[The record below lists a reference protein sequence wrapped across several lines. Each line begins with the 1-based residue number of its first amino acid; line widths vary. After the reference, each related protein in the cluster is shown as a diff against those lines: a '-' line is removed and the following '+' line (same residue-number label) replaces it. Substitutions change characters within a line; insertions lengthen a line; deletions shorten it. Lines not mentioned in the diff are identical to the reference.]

1 MSTASEHQSRS
12 SSRASSR
19 ASGRASP
26 ARSKGKSRDSDS
38 DSGSVRSVGGFSNS
52 GSDSDSDGQ
61 GPSAPRAIFPPQ
73 SGLSP
78 RRQPAPVQLAPGPT
92 AMGGGASGRYMP
104 PALKRQMLAVAAAAS
119 SSAEQEQRES
129 WEILKKR
136 INGPVNKVNTANIK
150 DIVVELFSANLIRG
164 RGLFCR
170 SIMRAQSLSSS
181 YTPVYAALVAVINTK
196 LPIVGEL
203 LIARLV
209 LQFRRAFNRDD
220 KDRCISTAMFLA
232 HLTNQRIA
240 HEVLAFQVVSL
251 LLETPTD
258 DSVEVA
264 VAFMREV
271 GAFLTDVAPRV
282 LNAVFDTFRSILHES
297 DIDKRVQYMIE
308 VLFQVRRDGFK
319 DSPVIPEG
327 LDLVDEDEQIVHEVA
342 LDDDDLDAQDELNV
356 FQLDDNFSESE
367 SKYNSIKREILGE
380 DDSDADGSDNGG
392 GESGTES
399 DNESGSDSGSDSEA
413 ESESEMKAAAD
424 KSTGAPGVQKIH
436 DLTETELVNLR
447 RTIYLTIM
455 SSLSFEE
462 AAHKLLK
469 IEIRPGEEQELCNMV
484 IECCSQERTYK
495 NFFGLIGERLCK
507 LNRAWYNGF
516 VLAFASCYE
525 NIHRYETNH
534 LRNIAHFFSHL
545 LATDALHWSVLQAV
559 VLTEEATTSSSRI
572 FLKILLQDL
581 AEELGLKTLNEKL
594 KSTDLRVSEA
604 VKGMFPSDSAKTTR
618 FAINYYTSIGLGAIT
633 EEMRE
638 WLKSAPTLTAAN
650 GSDSDSDSDSSSSS
664 GSESHSSGS
673 SSGPSS
679 GSGSD
684 SDSSS
689 SSCSSSG
696 SSASSR
702 TISSRSSSISS
713 RSSRR
718 CSRSR
723 PLKINHER
731 PLSHSG
737 SPDARKVMPAAIIP
751 ENPGT
756 IDTMSE
762 RQKSPKSPAPI
773 HLERPARRSNSRDNA
788 ESAIQ
793 PVAMKDSKM
802 RSPSYSPSRDA
813 AYANRS
819 ASNIR
824 TRYRSKS
831 PSISASDRES
841 KSMRDLSLHG
851 NRDRSHRSPSR
862 SIRPRSP
869 LQSRRQRSRSRSRYD
884 RGSDRY
890 ARDSRRYNGGKRE
903 RSRSYSRSRSPS
915 RDRYRGSYSSRSSR
929 RRY

>member
-1 MSTASEHQSRS
+1 
-12 SSRASSR
+12 
-19 ASGRASP
+19 
-26 ARSKGKSRDSDS
+26 
-38 DSGSVRSVGGFSNS
+38 
-52 GSDSDSDGQ
+52 
-61 GPSAPRAIFPPQ
+61 
-73 SGLSP
+73 
-78 RRQPAPVQLAPGPT
+78 
-92 AMGGGASGRYMP
+92 MGGGASGRYMP
-104 PALKRQMLAVAAAAS
+104 PALKRQMLAAAAAAS

-203 LIARLV
+203 LIARLI

-258 DSVEVA
+258 DSVEVG

-282 LNAVFDTFRSILHES
+282 LNAVFDTLRSILHES

-356 FQLDDNFSESE
+356 FQLDNNFSESE

-380 DDSDADGSDNGG
+380 SC
-392 GESGTES
+392 
-399 DNESGSDSGSDSEA
+399 SDSSSDSEA
-413 ESESEMKAAAD
+413 ESEGEVKAAGD
-424 KSTGAPGVQKIH
+424 KSAGAPGVQKIH

-507 LNRAWYNGF
+507 LNRAWCNGF

-604 VKGMFPSDSAKTTR
+604 VKGMFPSDSAKATR

-638 WLKSAPTLTAAN
+638 WLK
-650 GSDSDSDSDSSSSS
+650 
-664 GSESHSSGS
+664 
-673 SSGPSS
+673 
-679 GSGSD
+679 
-684 SDSSS
+684 
-689 SSCSSSG
+689 
-696 SSASSR
+696 
-702 TISSRSSSISS
+702 
-713 RSSRR
+713 
-718 CSRSR
+718 
-723 PLKINHER
+723 
-731 PLSHSG
+731 
-737 SPDARKVMPAAIIP
+737 
-751 ENPGT
+751 
-756 IDTMSE
+756 
-762 RQKSPKSPAPI
+762 
-773 HLERPARRSNSRDNA
+773 
-788 ESAIQ
+788 
-793 PVAMKDSKM
+793 
-802 RSPSYSPSRDA
+802 
-813 AYANRS
+813 
-819 ASNIR
+819 
-824 TRYRSKS
+824 
-831 PSISASDRES
+831 
-841 KSMRDLSLHG
+841 
-851 NRDRSHRSPSR
+851 
-862 SIRPRSP
+862 
-869 LQSRRQRSRSRSRYD
+869 
-884 RGSDRY
+884 
-890 ARDSRRYNGGKRE
+890 
-903 RSRSYSRSRSPS
+903 
-915 RDRYRGSYSSRSSR
+915 
-929 RRY
+929 